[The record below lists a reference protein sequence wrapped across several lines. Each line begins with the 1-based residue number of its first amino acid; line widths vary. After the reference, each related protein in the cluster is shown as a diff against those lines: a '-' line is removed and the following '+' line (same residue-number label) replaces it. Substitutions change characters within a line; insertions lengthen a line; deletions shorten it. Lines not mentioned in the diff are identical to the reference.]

1 MTSID
6 ELMQRIDDDD
16 GTFTSEEVR
25 SIVEHVERKALN
37 DIYNKSRIAQ
47 NAQRGAEIVE
57 QSRQAMAQ
65 LIALV
70 EPVTEPVFKVVNDGS
85 QQEPQA

>member
-6 ELMQRIDDDD
+6 ELMQRIDDDEE
-16 GTFTSEEVR
+16 TFTSAEVR
-25 SIVEHVERKALN
+25 SIVEHVERSALN

-47 NAQRGAEIVE
+47 NAQRCAEIVE
-57 QSRQAMAQ
+57 QSRQAMEQ

-70 EPVTEPVFKVVNDGS
+70 EPVTEPVFEVVSDGT
-85 QQEPQA
+85 Q